1 MPSNT
6 NNLGP
11 QSFSNAGLPLNAG
24 TLAIKANRAPAVTD
38 KAYPYGQIWI
48 DLLTDDIYILSLV
61 SSGRANWQLI
71 SSGSGSL
78 STLTG
83 DTGGAIVPSAGNI
96 NIVGGDGV
104 EVVGSGSTLTID
116 VFGATVGTVTTVG
129 ATSADVLTLALGN
142 TASVY
147 SLDILIEGFDSVT
160 PAGVAYAITGGVRTT
175 GSAATLIGSPMID
188 AFEESAL
195 GAASV
200 SLIASGNNL
209 LVSVTGVAGST
220 IAWKAR
226 VSYLNG

>member
-1 MPSNT
+1 MSVPSVSANP
-6 NNLGP
+6 LGYQGIDLSKNP
-11 QSFSNAGLPLNAG
+11 PVITAS
-24 TLAIKANRAPAVTD
+24 RAPSTSD
-38 KAYPYGQIWI
+38 QGYTGQIWVN
-48 DLLTDDIYILSLV
+48 LLNNFVYMLGGYE
-61 SSGRANWQLI
+61 SGLPDWQLI

-78 STLTG
+78 GSLTG
-83 DTGGAIVPSAGNI
+83 DTGGAIVPSSGNI

-116 VFGATVGTVTTVG
+116 VFGATVGTVSTVG
-129 ATSADVLTLALGN
+129 ATSADVLTLPLGSV
-142 TASVY
+142 ASVY

-160 PAGVAYAITGGVRTT
+160 PAGAAYAITGGVRTT

-195 GAASV
+195 SGASV
-200 SLIASGNNL
+200 SLIASANNL
-209 LVSVTGVAGST
+209 LVSVTGVAGKT